1 MKLAVAVEATNDLV
15 LTRHVELLHDFVE
28 LLAQSDVFG
37 VHIGY
42 LRVLLGQEEFQ
53 ILNLVLCL
61 AALSF
66 PLEIGAVCMLPI
78 LYQLEVKIVVFF
90 DNALIL
96 VLERRHGLAIK
107 RRLIGNDSV
116 FILELLVGLGGLEDL
131 IEEALD
137 QSR

>member
-66 PLEIGAVCMLPI
+66 PLEIGAVSMLPI